1 MTMTYQP
8 PSLIGASNATVNN
21 AFLPPIKYAR
31 AAGSVMKYDYK
42 SSKPKKQVKE
52 MVKILWPEKK
62 TFLKMPIGFKFNT
75 RDRLRQSDIEAL
87 SASGWTIRPPQMSVE
102 TAEDELFRLT
112 MESHAINNRVI
123 SLMTTGTS
131 IIQQSLTEE
140 PLAQQIDNVFLE
152 GVE

>member
-1 MTMTYQP
+1 
-8 PSLIGASNATVNN
+8 
-21 AFLPPIKYAR
+21 
-31 AAGSVMKYDYK
+31 
-42 SSKPKKQVKE
+42 
-52 MVKILWPEKK
+52 
-62 TFLKMPIGFKFNT
+62 
-75 RDRLRQSDIEAL
+75 
-87 SASGWTIRPPQMSVE
+87 
-102 TAEDELFRLT
+102 